1 MRYRCVL
8 IAALAASASAQGPIP
23 PTRLPNDVDPARVA
37 AIEELFL
44 LTKPEQMQRQA
55 LPQFQASFMADFER
69 QFLDPLLQPIDRSKL
84 AADLH
89 DFEEQIMSVIADRVN
104 FEKHRAEFVRMYA
117 ETFTADEINGM
128 VAFYRSPAGE
138 ALLRK
143 QSALATKGLAL
154 AQQQVQDAMPDIQKM
169 TEPWV
174 ENMKKKYG
182 PTK

>member
-1 MRYRCVL
+1 
-8 IAALAASASAQGPIP
+8 
-23 PTRLPNDVDPARVA
+23 
-37 AIEELFL
+37 
-44 LTKPEQMQRQA
+44 
-55 LPQFQASFMADFER
+55 MADFER

-104 FEKHRAEFVRMYA
+104 FEKHRAEFVKMYA

-128 VAFYRSPAGE
+128 VAFYRPPAGE

-143 QSALATKGLAL
+143 QSALATKGLPL